1 MKKNT
6 NLNQMRSKTQADL
19 ILNALQQGEAITPL
33 ESLQR
38 FGCLRLGA
46 RIWDLKKKGHN
57 IKTKI
62 VKTAT
67 GKHVAQ
73 YFL

>member
-1 MKKNT
+1 MKENT
-6 NLNQMRSKTQADL
+6 NPNHMSAKTQADM
-19 ILNALQQGEAITPL
+19 ILNALQKGEAIPPIEPL
-33 ESLQR
+33 HR

-46 RIWDLKKKGHN
+46 RIWDLKQKGHN